1 VRSSPAFAS
10 LALELPPV
18 TVADR
23 AAAGLATVA
32 GLYGAAVLVGPGG
45 WLVASGVACAGA
57 LATAMQVRHGF
68 RLRRSP
74 ALRLER
80 CADGTLQVR
89 AGGGPA
95 VPVAIGRGT
104 RRLGPSVYLD
114 LRFALGGRRTAYRRW
129 LTPLDVPGVVL
140 RRWSVVL
147 PRSGRAAC
155 S

>member
-1 VRSSPAFAS
+1 VRSSPAFAG

-23 AAAGLATVA
+23 VAAGLATGA
-32 GLYGAAVLVGPGG
+32 GLYGAAVLAGQGR
-45 WLVASGVACAGA
+45 WILACGVACAGV
-57 LATAMQVRHGF
+57 LATARQVLDGF
-68 RLRRSP
+68 RSRRRLV
-74 ALRLER
+74 LRLER
-80 CADGTLQVR
+80 CEDGTLQVR
-89 AGGGPA
+89 VGAGPA

-104 RRLGPSVYLD
+104 RRVGPSVFLD
-114 LRFALGGRRTAYRRW
+114 LRFASGGRPAVYRRW
-129 LTPLDVPGVVL
+129 LTPLDVPGVAL